1 MEISFRYFV
10 LASTITLFL
19 FVGKKS
25 IAQNFNSDTLRLSLP
40 QIEKIFLEKNLPVLA
55 QKYNVQAAKALII
68 QAKLWPNPNINIS
81 NGIYNTQNKKFFQIA
96 DTDTTFAEQA
106 ITISQLIVLAGKIK
120 KQVKVAETTY
130 HLAEYGLYDLLRT
143 LKFALRTTFFNIYY
157 FRQTAKV
164 YDKEI
169 GALKVIVA
177 AFQEQVDSGYVTQ
190 TDLVRVQAQLYSLQN
205 EYQILVDNINDQQ
218 SQIRLLIKAL
228 PTTYIIPVADTV
240 AIQNANPLVFTMASL
255 LDSAYANRTDLMIA
269 KGNLLLSQQNY
280 SLQKAM
286 AVPDLSVGISYDKHG
301 SYTPFFTSA
310 GVGLNIPIFNR
321 NQGNIKS
328 SRIAIDVNKV
338 QLQFTQDVMEEQVS
352 RGLQKAIDADK
363 LYKQINPSF
372 ANHFDVLA
380 EAMMQ
385 SYKQRFV
392 RLVDFLSFYD
402 SYKQNIVQ
410 LNTILSNKIN
420 ALENINFFTGSN
432 LFN

>member
-1 MEISFRYFV
+1 MLFRCCV
-10 LASTITLFL
+10 VSVLFL
-19 FVGKKS
+19 FIGYSS
-25 IAQNFNSDTLRLSLP
+25 IAQNFNTDTLQLTLP
-40 QIEKIFLEKNLPVLA
+40 QVEKIFLEKNLPVLA

-81 NGIYNTQNKKFFQIA
+81 NGIYNTQNKRYFQIA
-96 DTDTTFAEQA
+96 DRDTTFGEQA
-106 ITISQLIVLAGKIK
+106 IQFTQLIILAGKIK
-120 KQVKVAETTY
+120 KQVKIAETSY
-130 HLAEYGLYDLLRT
+130 HLAEYGLYDLLRV
-143 LKFALRTTFFNIYY
+143 LKLALRTTFFNLYY
-157 FRQTAKV
+157 LRQTGKV

-177 AFQEQVDSGYVTQ
+177 AFEEQVDNGYVTQ

-205 EYQILVDNINDQQ
+205 EYQVLVDNVNDQQ
-218 SQIRLLIKAL
+218 SQIRLLIKAT
-228 PTTYIIPVADTV
+228 PTIYIVPMLDTI
-240 AIQNANPLVFTMASL
+240 AMQNANPMAFTMASL

-280 SLQKAM
+280 SLQKAL

-328 SRIAIDVNKV
+328 SRIVIDINKV
-338 QLQFTQDVMEEQVS
+338 QLQFTQDVMVEQVS

-363 LYKQINPSF
+363 LYKQINPAF

-380 EAMMQ
+380 ESMMQ
-385 SYKQRFV
+385 SYKQRFI

-410 LNTILSNKIN
+410 LNTILSNKVN
-420 ALENINFFTGSN
+420 TLENINFFTGSN

>member
-1 MEISFRYFV
+1 M
-10 LASTITLFL
+10 
-19 FVGKKS
+19 
-25 IAQNFNSDTLRLSLP
+25 
-40 QIEKIFLEKNLPVLA
+40 EKIFLEKNLQVLA
-55 QKYNVQAAKALII
+55 QKYNVEVAKALII

-81 NGIYNTQNKKFFQIA
+81 NGIYNTQNKRFFQIA
-96 DTDTTFAEQA
+96 DRDSTFGEQG
-106 ITISQLIVLAGKIK
+106 IQLSQLIVLAGKIK
-120 KQVKVAETTY
+120 KQVKVAETSY

-143 LKFALRTTFFNIYY
+143 LKLALRSSFFNIYY
-157 FRQTAKV
+157 LRQTATV

-177 AFQEQVDSGYVTQ
+177 AFEEQVGSGYITQ

-205 EYQILVDNINDQQ
+205 EYQLLLDNINDQQ
-218 SQIRLLIKAL
+218 SQLRLLVKAT
-228 PTTYIIPVADTV
+228 PTTFIVPLVDTI
-240 AIQNANPLVFTMASL
+240 AIQNTNPLAFTMASL
-255 LDSAYANRTDLMIA
+255 LDSAFANRTDLMIA
-269 KGNLLLSQQNY
+269 NGNLLLSQQNY

-310 GVGLNIPIFNR
+310 GVGINIPIFNR

-328 SRIAIDVNKV
+328 SRIVIDVNKV
-338 QLQFTQDVMEEQVS
+338 QLQFTKDIMLEQVS

-363 LYKQINPSF
+363 LYKQINPAF

-380 EAMMQ
+380 ESMMQ

>member
-1 MEISFRYFV
+1 MKMLFRCCV
-10 LASTITLFL
+10 VSVLFL
-19 FVGKKS
+19 FIGYSS
-25 IAQNFNSDTLRLSLP
+25 IAQNFNTDTLQLTLP
-40 QIEKIFLEKNLPVLA
+40 QVEKIFLEKNLPVLA

-81 NGIYNTQNKKFFQIA
+81 NGIYNTQNKRYFQIA
-96 DTDTTFAEQA
+96 DRDTTFGEQA
-106 ITISQLIVLAGKIK
+106 IQFTQLIILAGKIK
-120 KQVKVAETTY
+120 KQVKIAETSY
-130 HLAEYGLYDLLRT
+130 HLAEYGLYDLLRV
-143 LKFALRTTFFNIYY
+143 LKLALRTTFFNLYY
-157 FRQTAKV
+157 LRQTGKV

-177 AFQEQVDSGYVTQ
+177 AFEEQVDNGYVTQ

-205 EYQILVDNINDQQ
+205 EYQVLVDNVNDQQ
-218 SQIRLLIKAL
+218 SQIRLLIKAT
-228 PTTYIIPVADTV
+228 PTIYIVPMLDTI
-240 AIQNANPLVFTMASL
+240 AMQNANPMAFTMASL

-280 SLQKAM
+280 SLQKAL

-328 SRIAIDVNKV
+328 SRIVIDINKV
-338 QLQFTQDVMEEQVS
+338 QLQFTQDVMVEQVS

-363 LYKQINPSF
+363 LYKQINPAF

-380 EAMMQ
+380 ESMMQ
-385 SYKQRFV
+385 SYKQRFI

-410 LNTILSNKIN
+410 LNTILSNKVN
-420 ALENINFFTGSN
+420 TLENINFFTGSN